1 MKNLLS
7 ILFLAL
13 VLGACTSKKEE
24 GESSGAVV
32 DSAEKFIRKN
42 AHSEEAKADLEAMEK
57 AFEIMREAGCTEPIS
72 WYYQGAIH
80 NVPLETT
87 TPKPHTPN
95 PLCESFQFNAS
106 QLKTAWANCTHG
118 GTNDFTRKAINYN
131 FLIWH
136 RLYIWYFE
144 QIVRELSGKEDFA
157 LPYWAYTNT
166 ENAELNR
173 TIPMPF
179 RNPSSSL
186 FEKARFKDVNDG
198 KAISDSETL
207 EALDLTKLM
216 KMMDFYEFASRI
228 NRVPHGTM
236 HDYVGAGYENKPTAM
251 YFNSIYNK
259 EMTSGLMGEVP
270 SAGFDPIFW
279 LHHANIDRIWQQ
291 WTNSE
296 NGKEVCLD
304 TLKKYAWPKYTFFD
318 GKGKQVDYTIED
330 VYKIIY
336 NGMDYTYDDTEVK
349 GRKSMTECKPML
361 KSQQGGS
368 ETLASSTK
376 SFVVGN
382 TKMDVVIP
390 NSIFGK
396 KTLLKSQG
404 GQQKVVLSFEI
415 EFPDNEIPRGTYQLY
430 LNAANGKDRTPSDP
444 SFCGFINFFETRHHQ
459 GHGEHHEGHSEPFT
473 ELIEMEISKEISEM
487 NALANK
493 NFTISIEGFD
503 DEKLIIKNV
512 KIIKL

>member
-1 MKNLLS
+1 MKNV
-7 ILFLAL
+7 FLMAGL
-13 VLGACTSKKEE
+13 VLIMSACKQTQNED
-24 GESSGAVV
+24 AVEN
-32 DSAEKFIRKN
+32 AATTEKFVRKN

-57 AFEIMREAGCTEPIS
+57 AFGKMRSMGCTEPIS

-80 NVPLETT
+80 SVPLETSD
-87 TPKPHTPN
+87 PKPHTPN
-95 PLCESFQFNAS
+95 PLCASFQFNAS

-186 FEKARFKDVNDG
+186 FEKARFKDVNNG
-198 KAISDSETL
+198 KTITASNIL
-207 EALDLTKLM
+207 EALNLTDLMENT
-216 KMMDFYEFASRI
+216 DFYEFAKTI
-228 NRVPHGTM
+228 NGVPHGTM
-236 HDYVGAGYENKPTAM
+236 HDYVGAGYQKYPTTM

-259 EMTSGLMGEVP
+259 EMIYGLMAEVP

-291 WTNSE
+291 WTNSD

-304 TLKKYAWPKYTFFD
+304 TLKKYAWSKYTFFD
-318 GKGKQVDYTIED
+318 GKGKQVDYTLED

-376 SFVVGN
+376 SIEVGDAN
-382 TKMDVVIP
+382 RDVVIP
-390 NSIFGK
+390 NTFFGK
-396 KTLLKSQG
+396 KTQLKSQG

-415 EFPDNEIPRGTYQLY
+415 EFPDNKIPRGTYQLY
-430 LNAANGKDRTPSDP
+430 LNASTGKDRTPSDP

-473 ELIEMEISKEISEM
+473 ELIEMEISKEINEM